1 MHKAR
6 IYLCKRLSSAY
17 DIQMK
22 IGISGA
28 EGSFSE
34 EAARQYAKSAGYD
47 DAEFVY
53 LNFVERVLGSLE
65 KGEIEIGIFAIE
77 NSNGG
82 VVTEYLPAIA
92 AHRFAIEKLFDLNV
106 QHMLCVMP
114 GTKKEDV
121 TTIVS
126 QNQALRQC
134 RMYLKR
140 MWPQAEIKEY
150 EDTAKAAED
159 IANGTLPASCAAI
172 ASRAAADVYK
182 LEILEESIQDL
193 KFNVTTFIVA
203 KRLD

>member
-1 MHKAR
+1 
-6 IYLCKRLSSAY
+6 
-17 DIQMK
+17 MK

-34 EAARQYAKSAGYD
+34 EAARQYAKSAGYG

-53 LNFVERVLGSLE
+53 LNFVERVLSALDA
-65 KGEIEIGIFAIE
+65 GEIELGIFAIE

-106 QHMLCVMP
+106 QHMLLVKP

-121 TTIVS
+121 KTIVS
-126 QNQALRQC
+126 QNQAIRQC

-172 ASRAAADVYK
+172 ASRAAGEVYK

-193 KFNVTTFIVA
+193 KFNVTTFIAA
-203 KRLD
+203 KRL